1 MDDEWEKYFGHI
13 KEDDIKNE
21 KPSKWKKPALILIGF
36 FMVLLFVVAF
46 AANGTIQNF
55 FTNEIVSTKIQDN
68 QAELNTVSL
77 SFNGTTYDELLQI
90 YLDNQ
95 ETEVKVCLLGRVED
109 DTYIV
114 TELYK
119 PDQIKF
125 FSSVHYTP
133 CNLKTVVSLHT
144 HPINECL
151 PSNTDITSI
160 KAYRII
166 NPKVLG
172 IVMCNT
178 DRLVFY

>member
-1 MDDEWEKYFGHI
+1 MDDEWVKHFGHI
-13 KEDDIKNE
+13 KEEDIKDE
-21 KPSKWKKPALILIGF
+21 KPSKWKKPVLILIGL
-36 FMVLLFVVAF
+36 FMILLFVVAF

-55 FTNEIVSTKIQDN
+55 FTNEIVSTKIQDK
-68 QAELNTVSL
+68 QAESNAISI
-77 SFNGTTYDELLQI
+77 SFHGTTYEDLLQI

-95 ETEVKVCLLGRVED
+95 ETEVKVCMLGEVED
-109 DTYIV
+109 DNYIV
-114 TELYK
+114 TELYEPK
-119 PDQIKF
+119 QIKF

-144 HPINECL
+144 HPINACV
-151 PSNTDITSI
+151 PSNTDITTI

-178 DRLVFY
+178 DKLAFY